1 MKTGNI
7 KIIDGKEWKLTLSG
21 NVSGTKVNAE
31 KTAKKMREMGYNAR
45 VIKYSFVSG
54 RAKDSKGKTFKKIT
68 KTRYDV
74 FYRSK

>member
-7 KIIDGKEWKLTLSG
+7 KIIDGKEWKLTLNG
-21 NVSGTKVNAE
+21 NVSGTKANAE

-54 RAKDSKGKTFKKIT
+54 RVKDSKGKTTRKMT

>member
-1 MKTGNI
+1 MSNT

-21 NVSGTKVNAE
+21 NVSGTKSNAE

-54 RAKDSKGKTFKKIT
+54 RSKDSKGKTIKKIT

-74 FYRSK
+74 YYRKMNG